1 MSNIYIKI
9 LIHVYVYYCNSL
21 VLKKLESLKWGS
33 FLVVHYKDKYLKNE
47 GCFYHRIKPLSKCLT
62 HNTKLKCN
70 NIKTLYNR
78 LVDLLVAFSKIESFI
93 DTSTILS
100 TQGWINSIATS
111 HSKMGSVL
119 KVWTKPRRKRRQR
132 GWNWHTFQPTCLPPT
147 MVRIIILKTD
157 TSRVIIKYRPT
168 KTNPK
173 YFLPENCHL
182 NGPI

>member
-1 MSNIYIKI
+1 MTVATFQGCALAEPGGPWRLTFVLGRLENFSFFIEIICWAPWISQVQSTGLPSILVRAQPCIWNI
-9 LIHVYVYYCNSL
+9 
-21 VLKKLESLKWGS
+21 
-33 FLVVHYKDKYLKNE
+33 
-47 GCFYHRIKPLSKCLT
+47 
-62 HNTKLKCN
+62 
-70 NIKTLYNR
+70 
-78 LVDLLVAFSKIESFI
+78 I

-147 MVRIIILKTD
+147 MVRMIILKTD